1 MIRAV
6 GFAVTL
12 GMIGSAHAL
21 PVQDQISLVEP
32 LRGLQALDQRV
43 LSVGHR
49 LSIAA
54 TDLCDGGVP
63 IAGFLIHDL
72 SQYPNSA
79 RADVRRVFDL
89 DTSPQVLATAEG
101 GAAVAAGLRSD
112 DAIVAI
118 EGKPVAPADD
128 ASNSYRRTAAVV
140 DAIEVAIADGD
151 IAVSVE
157 RSDGI
162 REIGWRA
169 ERGCP
174 SRFGTRT
181 GQSLDALADGIEVQ
195 VNVALVEFAAD
206 DGELA
211 AVVAHEF
218 SHNLLRH
225 RARLNAAGV
234 NRGFFGQFG
243 RSGRMVRMTEE
254 EADRLSVYL
263 VARAGYPV
271 ESLLGFW
278 ERFASRRSDFLRAPT
293 HMGSRERLALFR
305 DEIARLKERQAAGL
319 PLRPA
324 FMDAATLPPLR

>member
-6 GFAVTL
+6 GFAVAV
-12 GMIGSAHAL
+12 GMIGAAHAL
-21 PVQDQISLVEP
+21 PAQDQIVPVEP
-32 LRGLQALDQRV
+32 LLGLQALDQRV

-49 LSIAA
+49 LSVAA
-54 TDLCDGGVP
+54 TDLCEGGVP

-72 SQYPNSA
+72 SQYPVSA
-79 RADVRRVFDL
+79 RADVRRVFGF
-89 DTSPQVLATAEG
+89 DTAPQVLATAEG
-101 GAAVAAGLRSD
+101 GAAAGAGLRID

-118 EGKPVAPADD
+118 EGQGVALADD

-140 DAIEVAIADGD
+140 DAVEAAVADGD
-151 IAVSVE
+151 IALSVE
-157 RSDGI
+157 RSDGAH
-162 REIGWRA
+162 EISWRA

-195 VNVALVEFAAD
+195 VNVALVEFAGD

-218 SHNLLRH
+218 AHNLLRH

-271 ESLLGFW
+271 ESLLRFW

-293 HMGSRERLALFR
+293 HMGSRERLTLFR
-305 DEIARLKERQAAGL
+305 EEIARAKRLQAEGR
-319 PLRPA
+319 PLVPA
-324 FMDAATLPPLR
+324 FMESGSLPPLG